1 MNFFRFR
8 KKPYLLKIFSYL
20 LINICLTIFFNQNS
34 KKDVTMLSCL
44 DPDPDGIRKTDPDP
58 GVKIA
63 LNREKLLYLTS
74 LNYPFSQP
82 FSIFSC

>member
-1 MNFFRFR
+1 MNFFRL
-8 KKPYLLKIFSYL
+8 KKNSYFFQIFSYL
-20 LINICLTIFFNQNS
+20 LINICLKIFFYQNS

>member
-8 KKPYLLKIFSYL
+8 KKPYLLKIVSYL
-20 LINICLTIFFNQNS
+20 LINICLTIFLNQNS

-63 LNREKLLYLTS
+63 LNRVKLLYLTF

>member
-63 LNREKLLYLTS
+63 LNPEKLLYLTS

>member
-1 MNFFRFR
+1 
-8 KKPYLLKIFSYL
+8 
-20 LINICLTIFFNQNS
+20 
-34 KKDVTMLSCL
+34 MLSCL
-44 DPDPDGIRKTDPDP
+44 DPDPDGIGKTDPDP